1 MAFSTKKHKLKI
13 YRKRKQWKLLLV
25 LFALFIGGLSIFFTN
40 NLMKK
45 LSEEEHK
52 RIQLW
57 AEATE
62 QLINVSPDQ
71 DVSFL
76 FEVLKNNETIPVI
89 LVDMDDNIIH
99 LGILIP

>member
-1 MAFSTKKHKLKI
+1 MKI
-13 YRKRKQWKLLLV
+13 YRKRRQWKLLLV
-25 LFALFIGGLSIFFTN
+25 LFALFIGGISIFFTN
-40 NLMKK
+40 NLMEK
-45 LSEEEHK
+45 LAAEEHK

-76 FEVLKNNETIPVI
+76 FEVLKN
-89 LVDMDDNIIH
+89 
-99 LGILIP
+99 